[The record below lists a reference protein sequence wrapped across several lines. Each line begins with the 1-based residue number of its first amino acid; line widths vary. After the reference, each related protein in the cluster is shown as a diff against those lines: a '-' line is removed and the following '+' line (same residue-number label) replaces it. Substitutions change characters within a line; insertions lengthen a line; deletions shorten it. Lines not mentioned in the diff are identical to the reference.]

1 MMVSNHTPLSQDT
14 VSSIPVLRDKL
25 TQVAA
30 SIQGMDAVNPQSVL
44 ELVAQFRSLVD
55 YVDVLEQNVFDLNV
69 ILSTTL
75 EHSNLLESG
84 FWAQRDADARKQQ
97 QYEAILQ
104 HTQEGV
110 VLLDTHG
117 TCLAA
122 NCWLT
127 TALGRSTEDVVGH
140 TLVDLFGESQYV
152 GCLRPAIEG
161 CLAGQTLVSHGALMV
176 YSDNTGVRYW
186 EWSFDPF
193 VSTQEGITHL
203 IGVCRDVTGY
213 RRALAQLHQH
223 TLYLDKVRDA
233 IVVIGL
239 DRTIYYVNHSAE
251 VLYGWP
257 REQIRSNDRIDRLIQ
272 SPEKLAMIFVALESQ
287 GTWRGEML
295 HVGKDR
301 QRIWVDSQ
309 WDQIES
315 TDGTSYIL
323 ISNHDISEK
332 KRLEQQFLQIQ
343 RMEGI
348 GAVASGIAHDLNNVL
363 SALFMS
369 VRLLK
374 GTCKDDK
381 SIQVLDLL
389 DNSAKR
395 GVNLVRQI
403 LEFTRGI
410 DQDEVP
416 VHVKGILK
424 EIHVF
429 AKTTFPKS
437 IAVVLVPVPQ
447 DAWVILGNPTQIHQ
461 VILNIGVNAKDAM
474 PDGGT
479 ITMSTHN
486 VMVSRDT
493 HPTLP
498 DYCQAGPF
506 LKIVVSDTGKGM
518 SAATMARIFDPFF
531 TTKATGK
538 GTGLGLSTVH
548 TIVKNH
554 RGFIEVQS
562 GINEGTT
569 FSMYFPAKTG
579 DDRVKMGPKKEGPR

>member
-1 MMVSNHTPLSQDT
+1 MVSNHTPLSQDT

-30 SIQGMDAVNPQSVL
+30 SIQGMEAVNPQSVL
-44 ELVAQFRSLVD
+44 ELVTQFRSLVD

-117 TCLAA
+117 KCLAA

-410 DQDEVP
+410 DRDEVS

-579 DDRVKMGPKKEGPR
+579 DDRLKMGPKKEGPR

>member
-1 MMVSNHTPLSQDT
+1 MVSNHTPLSQDT

-30 SIQGMDAVNPQSVL
+30 SIQGMEAVNPQSVL
-44 ELVAQFRSLVD
+44 ELVTQFRSLVD

-117 TCLAA
+117 KCLAA

-410 DQDEVP
+410 DRDEVS

-498 DYCQAGPF
+498 DYGQAGPF

-579 DDRVKMGPKKEGPR
+579 DDRLKMGPKKEGPR

>member
-1 MMVSNHTPLSQDT
+1 MIMMVSNQTPLSHDVVAT
-14 VSSIPVLRDKL
+14 IPVLRDKL
-25 TQVAA
+25 SQLAT
-30 SIQGMDAVNPQSVL
+30 SLQGMDAVSPVSVL
-44 ELVAQFRSLVD
+44 ELLDQFRSLVD

-75 EHSNLLESG
+75 EHSTILESG
-84 FWAQRDADARKQQ
+84 FLAQRDADARKQQ
-97 QYEAILQ
+97 QYEAILH

-110 VLLDTHG
+110 MLLDTNG
-117 TCLAA
+117 RCLAV
-122 NCWLT
+122 NSWLT
-127 TALGRSTEDVVGH
+127 TALGRATESLVGL
-140 TLVDLFGESQYV
+140 TLGDIFGASLYHQ
-152 GCLRPAIEG
+152 CLHAAIVG
-161 CLAGQTLVSHGALMV
+161 CLAGQSSVSHGATMD
-176 YSDNTGVRYW
+176 YSDDTGQRIL
-186 EWSFDPF
+186 EWSFDLF
-193 VSTQEGITHL
+193 GANQDGITHL
-203 IGVCRDVTGY
+203 IGVCRDVTSY
-213 RRALAQLHQH
+213 RQALAKLHQH
-223 TLYLDKVRDA
+223 TMYLDKVRDA

-251 VLYGWP
+251 ALYGWQ
-257 REQIRSNDRIDRLIQ
+257 REHIRSNDRIDGLIQ

-287 GTWRGEML
+287 GSWQGDMV
-295 HVGKDR
+295 HVAKDR

-309 WDQIES
+309 WSCIEA
-315 TDGTSYIL
+315 TDGTPYIL

-410 DQDEVP
+410 DRDEVS

-424 EIHVF
+424 EIQVF

-437 IAVVLVPVPQ
+437 IAVVLLPVPQ
-447 DAWVILGNPTQIHQ
+447 DAWVIVGNPTQIHQ

-474 PDGGT
+474 PEGGT
-479 ITMSTHN
+479 ITMGTRN
-486 VMVSRDT
+486 VMVSKET
-493 HPTLP
+493 HPTMP

-506 LKIVVSDTGKGM
+506 LKIELSDTGKGM
-518 SAATMARIFDPFF
+518 TAATMARIFDPFF

-562 GINEGTT
+562 GLNEGTT
-569 FSMYFPAKTG
+569 FSMYFPAQKG
-579 DDRVKMGPKKEGPR
+579 DDIKMGSSKGSR